1 MGNIEYYI
9 DITLLFTTT
18 VYMFMLGQYI
28 LFKNRYSRNN
38 QGFAFLL
45 GGLFLWNAATLIKV
59 INQDPGL
66 QLFIVRAL
74 YAVSPITFAGVFTFI
89 LIFPEGK
96 KLSIWAK
103 TALILITVF
112 FMTATVFFPASMV
125 KDIVITN
132 PSLLYTA
139 KVIGGPLFLSFNLY
153 MMFIIIATVLLSAIK
168 YFLSKGKE
176 RRTMRIIT
184 FGFVVAGFADIFF
197 QLLPRLFGFSVMAS
211 IFPVSVI
218 IALTTTAYAVVY
230 LKAFS
235 ITPAVAQEEMLNA
248 LSNSILLTDLEGIF
262 LLKND
267 LAKDTDPAVI
277 KKIIDA
283 VIRNGNLLDYYIE
296 IGKNKFTAS
305 ANFIKEGNAILILL
319 HNITHIESNLEK
331 EKEDKAIISA
341 KLKKQEALKGIVFDI
356 ASLNSADDIKL
367 ATENAIKTF
376 HDDPTSSAIISNLG
390 RKSLARINYTKELEQ
405 KRLVLEKKALE
416 ESSNNNEIMQKE
428 LEKNELVE
436 KIRGMG
442 K

>member
-197 QLLPRLFGFSVMAS
+197 QLLPRLFGFSVLAS
-211 IFPVSVI
+211 IFPVSLI

-283 VIRNGNLLDYYIE
+283 VIRNGSLLDYYIE

>member
-1 MGNIEYYI
+1 
-9 DITLLFTTT
+9 
-18 VYMFMLGQYI
+18 MLGQYI

-197 QLLPRLFGFSVMAS
+197 QLLPRLFGFSVLAS
-211 IFPVSVI
+211 IFPVSLI

-283 VIRNGNLLDYYIE
+283 VIRNGSLLDYYIE